1 MGEAKRGVELSVVD
15 GRMVE
20 PGDVIAGKYTIKR
33 VLGRGGMGDVYLA
46 SPGSGKPDVA
56 LKMLSQRWLGDRDA
70 VARFERETSHLRGI
84 EHPNIVQMYDSGI
97 DRGRPYLT
105 MEYIDGESLSDFLA
119 RKGPL
124 SLAEFV
130 PIAAQMLKAM
140 GYAHLREMM
149 IRDVKPSNI
158 MLCTRKGRANFV
170 KLLDFGLA
178 KFTSGEP
185 PLTEG
190 CVLGTVGYLAPEA
203 IRGEPL
209 DLRVDVYAIGVA
221 FYHMLGGVLPFAG
234 YTGATVLYKTL
245 DEPPKPLAELRDDDA
260 EELPAGLLELVD
272 DCLAKDRAD
281 RPDDANAVVER
292 LIDVV
297 PVAYFR
303 LPDASRAQRPPGAGN
318 TGLIELIGANPS
330 IRTTP
335 VAPPESVTII
345 RERRRVRDWAI
356 IIAIACLAS
365 IATAFAVTSGSRESE
380 GEVAAASP
388 VGVPEPLAPKPEPPA
403 SKPEPLPLRA
413 QADAVAAEVVPAN
426 GPAEAKPQ
434 DEATVGDTT
443 PEALPESEE
452 PPAEPVAPTPT
463 PRAKRRRAA
472 SRTASKQPTAA
483 AAPSTDVPAPAPSE
497 PAPVAAPA
505 ELQPAVAPQ
514 PERRSVFMSAQ
525 PETATK
531 ESERGGLLHAD

>member
-1 MGEAKRGVELSVVD
+1 MGEAKRGAGLSVVD
-15 GRMVE
+15 GRMPE
-20 PGDVIAGKYTIKR
+20 PGDVIAGTYTVKR
-33 VLGRGGMGDVYLA
+33 VLGRGGMGDVYLT
-46 SPGSGKPDVA
+46 SPGPGKPDVA
-56 LKMLSQRWLGDRDA
+56 LKMLSQRWLGDREA
-70 VARFERETSHLRGI
+70 VARFEREASHLRGI
-84 EHPNIVQMYDSGI
+84 EHPNIVEMYDSGV

-245 DEPPKPLAELRDDDA
+245 DEPPKPLAELRGDDA

-272 DCLAKDRAD
+272 DCLAKDRRD

-303 LPDASRAQRPPGAGN
+303 LPDASRAQRLPGAGN
-318 TGLIELIGANPS
+318 TGLIELVGANPS
-330 IRTTP
+330 IRTAP
-335 VAPPESVTII
+335 VAPPESVTIV
-345 RERRRVRDWAI
+345 RERRRARDWAI
-356 IIAIACLAS
+356 VIAIACLAS
-365 IATAFAVTSGSRESE
+365 VATAFAVTSTSRDPE
-380 GEVAAASP
+380 GDVAAASQ
-388 VGVPEPLAPKPEPPA
+388 VGGSETPAPKAEAPPV
-403 SKPEPLPLRA
+403 RA
-413 QADAVAAEVVPAN
+413 QSDVVAAEATPPN

-434 DEATVGDTT
+434 QNEAEAADPT
-443 PEALPESEE
+443 PSALPESEE
-452 PPAEPVAPTPT
+452 PTAESVASTPT
-463 PRAKRRRAA
+463 PRAKRRRSAPREA
-472 SRTASKQPTAA
+472 SQQPTAA
-483 AAPSTDVPAPAPSE
+483 APSADVPAPTPSE
-497 PAPVAAPA
+497 PAPAAAPA
-505 ELQPAVAPQ
+505 EQSPLQPAAGSK
-514 PERRSVFMSAQ
+514 PERPSVFMSAR
-525 PETATK
+525 PDENATK
-531 ESERGGLLHAD
+531 ENKRGGLLRAD